1 MCILWGVRV
10 AEFLSSILDAARHVL
25 GEDYPLLKLF
35 SFVLSPLLAL
45 WAFWANI
52 RNHRRLQQKGFKLG
66 YLKAEVKQSRREV
79 DERTGQLREEQA
91 KVRTREVRIR
101 GLEDDLRRITE
112 GSNQLW
118 KLRPNRP
125 FAEYHNWRDR
135 KRGATIITVGHL
147 KGGVGKT
154 TIAANMAAYI
164 STTLK
169 RPVLL
174 VDLDY
179 QGSLSNGLMLAAEQ
193 TEVASHVDRL
203 FDDDANL
210 ITLDRARVHLTPVMD
225 RGWLVPASYP
235 FAATENR
242 LLMRW
247 ILQEPDDIDVRYRL
261 AHVLLRPEVREGY
274 AAIILDMPPRMT
286 MGAVNA
292 LIASHYVLVPTIL
305 DKLSAEAVSQFLSQ
319 LRGIKE
325 DLDLEIDLAGII
337 PTITQMEPRLVPR
350 ETEALELVRAGAE
363 AWDPT
368 RDFIISRHLPKKAD
382 IARAAG
388 EDVAYNT
395 ASLRQIFDPIFDEV
409 LTRIGV
415 IEKAPAAPDVP
426 VGV

>member
-1 MCILWGVRV
+1 MEDLIRELFEAVVKWLEGNESWIKPISYIVSPILAG
-10 AEFLSSILDAARHVL
+10 F
-25 GEDYPLLKLF
+25 
-35 SFVLSPLLAL
+35 
-45 WAFWANI
+45 AFWANV
-52 RNHRRLQQKGFKLG
+52 RNHKRLQAKGFKLG
-66 YLKAEVKQSRREV
+66 HLKAEVKDARREV

-91 KVRTREVRIR
+91 KVRSREVRIR

-125 FAEYHNWRDR
+125 FPEYQGWRDR

-247 ILQEPDDIDVRYRL
+247 ILQEPDNIDVRYRL

-319 LRGIKE
+319 LQGVKD
-325 DLDLEIDLAGII
+325 DLKLDIELAGVVA
-337 PTITQMEPRLVPR
+337 TMTQMKQLVPR
-350 ETEALELVRAGAE
+350 EIDSLALVRRGIE
-363 AWDPT
+363 EWDT
-368 RDFIISRHLPKKAD
+368 KRDHVVRQHLPRKAD
-382 IARAAG
+382 IAAVAG
-388 EDVAYNT
+388 EGVAYNLSG
-395 ASLRQIFDPIFDEV
+395 AKGEELRSFFDPIFDEV

-415 IEKAPAAPDVP
+415 IEKAPAAPEVAA
-426 VGV
+426 GA